1 MSRSRSEN
9 LQAAFLEKSSRHL
22 VAAAPSTSA
31 DLMAERLALLS
42 EDERRPAN
50 LLHHNVCSACG
61 TLTTLGWTARIA
73 RHTRSTHRQLR
84 EKKQRKLVRVCLV
97 CDRETAT
104 DLHTPRKTGRTA
116 QAKSTG
122 TMSSRL
128 DLGTPQP
135 ISETE
140 KVSSKRRAKKRKDK
154 GGLQALLD

>member
-22 VAAAPSTSA
+22 AAAAPSTSA
-31 DLMAERLALLS
+31 HLMAERLALLS

-61 TLTTLGWTARIA
+61 TLTTLGWTARIE

-135 ISETE
+135 ISDTEE
-140 KVSSKRRAKKRKDK
+140 KVSSKRRAKKRKEK
-154 GGLQALLD
+154 GGLQ